1 MQTKLGIKEILN
13 MNLGRGVGVAR
24 IQISTCDPERRK
36 RITRLELREHTYLG
50 PELGGLEEGGSVQVQ
65 VQVEPKRDF
74 WEKKKKK
81 RKERLEIR
89 KRKKRCLSEMMEG
102 GRLGHGLLPL

>member
-65 VQVEPKRDF
+65 VEPKRDF
-74 WEKKKKK
+74 WGKKKK
-81 RKERLEIR
+81 RKERLDR
-89 KRKKRCLSEMMEG
+89 D
-102 GRLGHGLLPL
+102 